1 MDEDKCMQRSRL
13 RIGVVEIN
21 EGDWENHNIET
32 RLFKQVI
39 ERKRKC

>member
-1 MDEDKCMQRSRL
+1 MDEDKCMQRNRL
-13 RIGVVEIN
+13 RIGVVGII

-32 RLFKQVI
+32 RLFKTVI